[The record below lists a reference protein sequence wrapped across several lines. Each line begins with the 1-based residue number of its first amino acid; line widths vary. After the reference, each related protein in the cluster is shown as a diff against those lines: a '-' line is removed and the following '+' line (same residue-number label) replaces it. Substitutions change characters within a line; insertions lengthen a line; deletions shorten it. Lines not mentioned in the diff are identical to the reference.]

1 MNRMVATT
9 LLLLAIPIAVG
20 CSGHARTP
28 RSHGVKM
35 NNAIFNPEWTR
46 IPVTAIARSDWPST
60 AAYSGSDEEVEYRE
74 TIIDWQGRF
83 GRSQD
88 QVYYRRFDSVR
99 TGVARR

>member
-1 MNRMVATT
+1 MNRMLATT
-9 LLLLAIPIAVG
+9 FLLMAILFAEG
-20 CSGHARTP
+20 CTGGVRVARPTD
-28 RSHGVKM
+28 VKL

-46 IPVTAIARSDWPST
+46 IRVSAIARSDWPSV
-60 AAYSGSDEEVEYRE
+60 AVFSDGGEEIEYRE